1 MNDLILRNL
10 FTGDVNIGTT
20 LAALRDVTANMTTTT
35 VPNISTNFT
44 GIVYLGG
51 TLNLR
56 TVIEENVTDINN
68 LQQDL
73 TDANTTITDL
83 EDLVDEQITRINQ
96 QAEYIESLQTQIEV
110 LNLQY
115 ETFNISNGFL
125 DQISNNPFDNPFGD
139 LLEDLPDP

>member
-1 MNDLILRNL
+1 
-10 FTGDVNIGTT
+10 
-20 LAALRDVTANMTTTT
+20 MTTI
-35 VPNISTNFT
+35 PNISTNFA
-44 GIVYLGG
+44 GAVYLGG

-56 TVIEENVTDINN
+56 AVIEENVTDINN

-83 EDLVDEQITRINQ
+83 EDLVDEQITRINN

-125 DQISNNPFDNPFGD
+125 DQISNNPFDNPFID
-139 LLEDLPDP
+139 LFHD